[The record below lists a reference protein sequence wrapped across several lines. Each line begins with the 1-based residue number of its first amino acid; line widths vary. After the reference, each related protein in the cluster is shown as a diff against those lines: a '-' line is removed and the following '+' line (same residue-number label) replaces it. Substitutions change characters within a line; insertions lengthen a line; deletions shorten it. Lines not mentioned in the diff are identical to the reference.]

1 MSWSF
6 NSALVTAFFVG
17 LFGSVF
23 LITSMTVL
31 QICVPDALRGR
42 VMGIHT
48 VSFLPDATRRPI
60 WGALASAYNPGV
72 AVLIGAGVILAVTLA
87 VVLTQSEI
95 RRIDGRRLTAESH
108 TAESSTA
115 GTETT

>member
-48 VSFLPDATRRPI
+48 VSFYLMPLGGLFG
-60 WGALASAYNPGV
+60 GALASAYNPGV